1 MLIEIAFDKLLMDVD
16 KRLIDKIRSAYIA
29 SFAFVDADGLVVVV
43 AAVVGFVEGC
53 KGQLGKWKKLQVEL
67 LAQ

>member
-16 KRLIDKIRSAYIA
+16 KRLIDKIHSAYIA
-29 SFAFVDADGLVVVV
+29 SFAFVDADGLVVV

-67 LAQ
+67 LAR

>member
-1 MLIEIAFDKLLMDVD
+1 MDVD

-29 SFAFVDADGLVVVV
+29 SFAFVDADGLVVV

>member
-1 MLIEIAFDKLLMDVD
+1 MDVD

-43 AAVVGFVEGC
+43 VAAVVGFVEGC